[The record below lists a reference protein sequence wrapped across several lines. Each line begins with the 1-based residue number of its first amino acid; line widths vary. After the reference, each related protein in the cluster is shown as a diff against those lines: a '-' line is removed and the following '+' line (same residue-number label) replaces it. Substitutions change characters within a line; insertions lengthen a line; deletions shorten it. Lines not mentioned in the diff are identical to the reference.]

1 MKLHYKTFKKE
12 KTLNCVLIKE
22 LRLDKEALID
32 IRPLKLKVQ
41 L

>member
-32 IRPLKLKVQ
+32 IRLFKFKLKL
-41 L
+41 